1 MSTVKAHM
9 EKAARRLRVAGKL
22 LEEGEHE
29 DSISRSYYAMFHA
42 AKAALAI
49 MNVFPK
55 THEGLVSE
63 FGKRFVLTGTFPK
76 ELGRALADAKA
87 ARETYEYSITAIVE
101 KAEAESILGDA
112 RRFVAA
118 INRFI
123 EEE

>member
-9 EKAARRLRVAGKL
+9 EKAAKRLRVAEKL
-22 LEEGEHE
+22 LQEGEYE
-29 DSISRSYYAMFHA
+29 DSISRAYYAMYHA

-55 THEGLVSE
+55 THQGLVSE

-76 ELGRALADAKA
+76 ELGRTLADTKA

-101 KAEAESILGDA
+101 KAEAESVLEDA
-112 RRFVAA
+112 QEFVAA

-123 EEE
+123 KEE

>member
-1 MSTVKAHM
+1 MSTVEAHM
-9 EKAARRLRVAGKL
+9 EKASKRLRVSEKL
-22 LEEGEHE
+22 LQEGEYE
-29 DSISRSYYAMFHA
+29 DSVSRAYYAMYHA
-42 AKAALAI
+42 AKAALATVS
-49 MNVFPK
+49 VFPR

-101 KAEAESILGDA
+101 KTEAESILGDA
-112 RRFVAA
+112 RKFVAA

-123 EEE
+123 KEE